1 LISAPPAEDSIKGL
15 QERLAAIRNVPVD
28 VIRNPRLMVM
38 NDGDESEPELNED
51 AKNLLNRAEQR
62 LRKKEP
68 DIFYDN
74 AAWSDSD

>member
-1 LISAPPAEDSIKGL
+1 
-15 QERLAAIRNVPVD
+15 
-28 VIRNPRLMVM
+28 MVV
-38 NDGDESEPELNED
+38 NDEESEPELSED

-74 AAWSDSD
+74 DAWSDSDD